1 MFDFVPE
8 VMRGGA
14 FTFRSDDQ
22 DFMALDLAEF
32 EEAKDGVG
40 DAIYLGKKSFCDDSD
55 SHDP

>member
-1 MFDFVPE
+1 MFDFVSE
-8 VMRGGA
+8 VFRWSA

-22 DFMALDLAEF
+22 DVMALVLAVF

-40 DAIYLGKKSFCDDSD
+40 DSIYLGKKSFCDDGD